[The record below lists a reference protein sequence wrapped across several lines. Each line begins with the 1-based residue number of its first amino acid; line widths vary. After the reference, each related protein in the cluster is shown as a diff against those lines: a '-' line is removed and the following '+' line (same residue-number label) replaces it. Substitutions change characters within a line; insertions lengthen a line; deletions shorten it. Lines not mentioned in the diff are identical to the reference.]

1 MAQNAHTRQ
10 CGQSML
16 GLNVDMT
23 GNNNNN
29 NTTKRAREQLDGA
42 GSRGGHRGG
51 CGSTNKCEPR
61 VWHIHWGAEKAL
73 VETSHPQKDTE
84 PHVRP
89 YAKHLHPVP

>member
-29 NTTKRAREQLDGA
+29 TTKRAREQLDGA
-42 GSRGGHRGG
+42 GSRGGHRGDVAAPTSASRG
-51 CGSTNKCEPR
+51 YGTYTGVLKM
-61 VWHIHWGAEKAL
+61 HWWRQATLRKTL
-73 VETSHPQKDTE
+73 SHM
-84 PHVRP
+84 
-89 YAKHLHPVP
+89 